1 MIRAYA
7 FASGHIGFGRN
18 VPAGATIIA
27 RGEAGKLK
35 PFIRENARVA
45 APPAPIRGIP
55 DAEWLLVPGMPEA
68 PSAIAAATAFEQW
81 ARWIATKAPPQVRVL
96 PR

>member
-27 RGEAGKLK
+27 RGEADKLK
-35 PFIRENARVA
+35 PFIRENARIT
-45 APPAPIRGIP
+45 APPHPLRGIP
-55 DAEWLLVPGMPEA
+55 NAEWLLVPGMPEA
-68 PSAIAAATAFEQW
+68 NSAVAAAAAFQQW
-81 ARWIATKAPPQVRVL
+81 TKWIATRAPREVRVL